1 MILTFTNYRLYDA
14 LSGSIDNLIFKSTI
28 SIKHS
33 FLHLGQKIGKYFTMV
48 SFLILVRERH
58 LHFGQ
63 CIQPLSSTQKASV
76 FCI

>member
-33 FLHLGQKIGKYFTMV
+33 FLHLGQKIGKYFPMV
-48 SFLILVRERH
+48 SFLILVRVRH